1 MAAQPAEI
9 DPDLAG
15 PDAFGPADWSLADL
29 PAPPAARGFSALSV
43 IGPGVI
49 LLGVS
54 VGSGEWLLGP
64 AVFVRYGPTLLWV
77 ALVAVFLQTVLNL
90 ELMRYTMATGEPV
103 FTGFMRTR
111 PGARFWAAGYV
122 LLYFLQ
128 VGWPGWAGAA
138 AGAVFYLFVGRL
150 AGPENATAVQLIGA
164 GMLLACVA
172 ILSFGRH
179 IERTLEAFNWILIVF
194 IFGGLF
200 LLCLVFVPGPVWL
213 STAAGFAGYD
223 PATRSFQWLPR
234 GADWFLIGAFA
245 AYSGAGGVVNLMLSS
260 WTRDRGFGMSRYA
273 GYIPGA
279 VGGRRR
285 SIAHVGFAFPASAE
299 NMRRWRGWM
308 TVAGVD
314 QWLVFAP
321 GALLAMALLAMLY
334 VTFVTPGVD
343 IRGLGIAAQLSD
355 SIALRGNIALTY
367 LVALIGAWVLFKTQ
381 LDILDGSVRAVTDL
395 AWAGSRRVR
404 KWRGGDVRAVY
415 YTVLAVVVFW
425 GIVALGLSEPIVLL
439 QLGANIAAVATVIA
453 ALHVLRLNTTRLP
466 PALRPPLWR
475 RACLALTALFYGF
488 FAWLWLMGGILPN
501 PARGFLFTFLR

>member
-15 PDAFGPADWSLADL
+15 RDAFGPADWSLADL

-223 PATRSFQWLPR
+223 PATRSFEWLPR

-279 VGGRRR
+279 VGERRR

-314 QWLVFAP
+314 QWLVFVP
-321 GALLAMALLAMLY
+321 GALLAMALLA
-334 VTFVTPGVD
+334 
-343 IRGLGIAAQLSD
+343 
-355 SIALRGNIALTY
+355 
-367 LVALIGAWVLFKTQ
+367 IGAWVLFKTQ

-488 FAWLWLMGGILPN
+488 FAWLWLMGGVLPN

>member
-1 MAAQPAEI
+1 MTAQGAELEKRASGRADSRPAA
-9 DPDLAG
+9 
-15 PDAFGPADWSLADL
+15 WSEADL
-29 PAPPAARGFSALSV
+29 PVPPPARGLPALAS

-64 AVFVRYGPTLLWV
+64 AAFVRYGPTLLWV
-77 ALVAVFLQTVLNL
+77 ALVAVLLQTVLNV

-103 FTGFMRTR
+103 FTGFMRTS
-111 PGARFWAAGYV
+111 PGSRFWSAFYV

-138 AGAVFYLFVGRL
+138 AGAVFYLFIGRL
-150 AGPENATAVQLIGA
+150 AGPQDAAAVHAVGVA
-164 GMLLACVA
+164 MLLACVA

-179 IERTLEAFNWILIVF
+179 IERTLEAFNWILIAF
-194 IFGGLF
+194 ILSGLL
-200 LLCLVFVPGPVWL
+200 LLCILYVPLRVWL
-213 STAAGFAGYD
+213 ATAAGFAAYD
-223 PATRSFQWLPR
+223 PLSASFQPMPR
-234 GADWFLIGAFA
+234 GVDWFLIGAFA

-260 WTRDRGFGMSRYA
+260 WTRDKGFGMSKYA
-273 GYIPGA
+273 GFISGA
-279 VGGRRR
+279 IGGRRGGV
-285 SIAHVGFAFPASAE
+285 AHVGFTFPARGD
-299 NMRRWRGWM
+299 NLTRWRGWM
-308 TVAGVD
+308 KIAHID

-334 VTFVTPGVD
+334 VTFVSPGVD
-343 IRGLGIAAQLSD
+343 IRGLGIAAELSHA
-355 SIALRGNIALTY
+355 IAGRGNAALTY

-415 YTVLAVVVFW
+415 YTVLTVVVFW

-466 PALRPPLWR
+466 PPLRPSLWR
-475 RACLALTALFYGF
+475 RACLALTALFYGS
-488 FAWLWLMGGILPN
+488 FAWLWLMGGLVPD
-501 PARGFLFTFLR
+501 PARGFLFSLMR